1 MDFEL
6 EVFLNGCD
14 VFMLIK
20 PRNEETELGRVMS
33 SILRWS
39 ITNADEANIINA
51 PLAAR
56 LALGGINEAYGGS
69 LSLDNDEFNGLLLVG
84 EGGNVMLSGRFKS
97 CVRDTSSIL
106 AIELSN
112 KLVNSLMS
120 VYSNI
125 SSSIYVYR
133 LVEKSTVEAST
144 IPEQQV

>member
-1 MDFEL
+1 
-6 EVFLNGCD
+6 
-14 VFMLIK
+14 
-20 PRNEETELGRVMS
+20 
-33 SILRWS
+33 
-39 ITNADEANIINA
+39 
-51 PLAAR
+51 
-56 LALGGINEAYGGS
+56 
-69 LSLDNDEFNGLLLVG
+69 
-84 EGGNVMLSGRFKS
+84 MLSGRFKS